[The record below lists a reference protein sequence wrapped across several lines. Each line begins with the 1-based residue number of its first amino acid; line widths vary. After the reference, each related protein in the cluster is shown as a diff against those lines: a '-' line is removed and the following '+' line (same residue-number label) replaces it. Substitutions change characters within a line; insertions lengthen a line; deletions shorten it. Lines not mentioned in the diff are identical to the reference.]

1 VLVVVLMEVYDAYGA
16 VRFALA
22 GVTTPQ
28 VPISFRRRTRSALDA
43 RLGRLNTLRFHRRQR
58 HWNKWHLIICV
69 CVVQEVNLLSEYM
82 VASMLVLMMATRLA
96 RSAGWSEPVDS
107 NNIRIRAMAARVLR
121 SYREPETLPILIC
134 DAILVTCLL
143 RFQLLVS
150 QLARKVRDGAPSQI
164 IGVVYAELVRVVEK
178 QILPTGSELTRLLI
192 TARV

>member
-28 VPISFRRRTRSALDA
+28 VPISFRRRTRRALNT
-43 RLGRLNTLRFHRRQR
+43 RLRRLNTLRLNRRQW
-58 HWNKWHLIICV
+58 HWHQRYLVICV
-69 CVVQEVNLLSEYM
+69 CVVQEVYLLGEYM
-82 VASMLVLMMATRLA
+82 VASMLILMVATGL
-96 RSAGWSEPVDS
+96 SGGAGWSEPVDS
-107 NNIRIRAMAARVLR
+107 NNVRIWSIAARILR
-121 SYREPETLPILIC
+121 PYREPETLPILIC
-134 DAILVTCLL
+134 DAILMACLL
-143 RFQLLVS
+143 GFQLLVS
-150 QLARKVRDGAPSQI
+150 QLPGQVCDGAPSQI